1 MKRLLTLAPM
11 TEAEA
16 APWVTGEELATA
28 AGFGSAVRRAEFLTW
43 RAAVRR
49 ELGRDVRIAYDANG
63 APCLP
68 GRAERISVSH
78 CPGRVAVVLSEGPC
92 AVDIE
97 SETRNFGR
105 VIARYMTPCERR
117 LSESALWPAVA
128 WCAKEALY
136 KYAGRREL
144 DLLRDLRLLEADL
157 GEGFDPLPGV
167 SSGVGVTAASAGT
180 GVPGEEPVSTA
191 DGAAGKVTGSVC
203 GGAPVTLSVLRAAGY
218 LLVFRY

>member
-1 MKRLLTLAPM
+1 MDEAGVAGWVTSDEL
-11 TEAEA
+11 AEA
-16 APWVTGEELATA
+16 GR
-28 AGFGSAVRRAEFLTW
+28 FVREGRRREYLTW
-43 RAAVRR
+43 RAIVRR
-49 ELGRDVRIAYDANG
+49 ELGADVRIAYDAAG
-63 APCLP
+63 APVVDRD
-68 GRAERISVSH
+68 GVYVGVSH
-78 CPGRVAVVLSEGPC
+78 CRGRVAVCLSDVPC

-97 SETRNFGR
+97 PETRDFSR
-105 VIARYMTPCERR
+105 AAPRYMSPSELA
-117 LSESALWPAVA
+117 LSGDPLLPAAV

-157 GEGFDPLPGV
+157 GEGFDPLSGV

-180 GVPGEEPVSTA
+180 GVPGEEPVGTA

>member
-128 WCAKEALY
+128 WCAKEPIGREDED
-136 KYAGRREL
+136 GRRDPGHVIVPAWL
-144 DLLRDLRLLEADL
+144 DGCRLH
-157 GEGFDPLPGV
+157 PG
-167 SSGVGVTAASAGT
+167 SWMALSLTAYGCGRAG
-180 GVPGEEPVSTA
+180 
-191 DGAAGKVTGSVC
+191 
-203 GGAPVTLSVLRAAGY
+203 
-218 LLVFRY
+218 

>member
-1 MKRLLTLAPM
+1 M
-11 TEAEA
+11 
-16 APWVTGEELATA
+16 
-28 AGFGSAVRRAEFLTW
+28 
-43 RAAVRR
+43 
-49 ELGRDVRIAYDANG
+49 
-63 APCLP
+63 
-68 GRAERISVSH
+68 
-78 CPGRVAVVLSEGPC
+78 LSEGPC

-180 GVPGEEPVSTA
+180 GVPGEEPVGMA